1 MNKKQIAVIKES
13 IKVSPRVAYSQYKEF
28 TKADRERARRAK
40 QSARLVNI
48 FK

>member
-13 IKVSPRVAYSQYKEF
+13 IKVSPRVALSQYREF

-40 QSARLVNI
+40 QSVRLAN
-48 FK
+48 FW